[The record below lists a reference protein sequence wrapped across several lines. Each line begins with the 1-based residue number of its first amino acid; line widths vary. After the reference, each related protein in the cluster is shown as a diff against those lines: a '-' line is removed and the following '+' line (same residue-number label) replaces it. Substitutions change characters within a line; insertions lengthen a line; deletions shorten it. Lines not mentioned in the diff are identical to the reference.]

1 MHLLRSE
8 VIMNSVITVC
18 FPTGHLATRKSAIP
32 YRDKIINAINNNLS
46 SIIIDLSKTE
56 GMSTS
61 FADECIGILVKIYG
75 WNTVKEKIRISGGN
89 SSVAKTIATAILDR
103 RNLEN

>member
-1 MHLLRSE
+1 
-8 VIMNSVITVC
+8 MNNTITVC

-32 YRDKIINAINNNLS
+32 YRDQIIKAIDDNSL
-46 SIIIDLSKTE
+46 SIIIDLSQTE

-75 WNTVKEKIRISGGN
+75 WDIVKEKIRISGGN
-89 SSVAKTIATAILDR
+89 PSVAKTIATAILDR
-103 RNLEN
+103 KNLES

>member
-1 MHLLRSE
+1 
-8 VIMNSVITVC
+8 MNENITIT
-18 FPTGHLATRKSAIP
+18 FPSGHLATRKSAIP
-32 YRDKIINAINNNLS
+32 YRDRIISAIEGNLS
-46 SIIIDLSKTE
+46 IVINLSQTE

-103 RNLEN
+103 RNLED

>member
-1 MHLLRSE
+1 
-8 VIMNSVITVC
+8 MNNTITIH

-32 YRDKIINAINNNLS
+32 YRDQIIKAIDDNS
-46 SIIIDLSKTE
+46 FSIIIDLSKTE

-75 WNTVKEKIRISGGN
+75 WDIVKEKIRISGGN

-103 RNLEN
+103 KSLES